1 MVNDFTYNNTIY
13 IMNKLLK
20 YTLGILTIWICTINT
35 SNANN
40 IEMTFFANETSEIY
54 FDSFI
59 DYNSWNVWEDTI
71 TYSCDYEFMNITNDL
86 EKTIYVQVYHNWN
99 EIDSFEFYVDWMWN
113 GDYYTNYSFGTIQS
127 RFMSNAIWFQISTDW
142 DDDYVWAFIICTIS
156 WNWVYM
162 SDSRNEFQLS
172 WTNNQQCPSCPS
184 QYTSLE
190 CQTEYN
196 LIPITSVTENYCKLN
211 FDLIAPTECPNIW
224 EWTWE
229 INRTARYINNTQYP
243 WTASLK
249 LNIADFLERQTTYN
263 ENETIIEVLWY
274 DADENY
280 INWIIAKEQLTPTPQ
295 DFETLI
301 VWLQEFIPYIFIAMI
316 IAFFLMLVKRFFR

>member
-20 YTLGILTIWICTINT
+20 YTLGILTIWICLINT
-35 SNANN
+35 TKAELIYDKINYILEQTWIN
-40 IEMTFFANETSEIY
+40 I
-54 FDSFI
+54 
-59 DYNSWNVWEDTI
+59 W
-71 TYSCDYEFMNITNDL
+71 
-86 EKTIYVQVYHNWN
+86 
-99 EIDSFEFYVDWMWN
+99 
-113 GDYYTNYSFGTIQS
+113 YTPNTIQTLD
-127 RFMSNAIWFQISTDW
+127 NTTYWTYCYQISN
-142 DDDYVWAFIICTIS
+142 INK
-156 WNWVYM
+156 NWYQYNYPIVIN
-162 SDSRNEFQLS
+162 S
-172 WTNNQQCPSCPS
+172 TNNQTQRWNNAPIYIRPDQENKIFCYYYNQNYINTFIWWSISSSATRNWTYDIKVFKLDTLINEDITCQTCEE